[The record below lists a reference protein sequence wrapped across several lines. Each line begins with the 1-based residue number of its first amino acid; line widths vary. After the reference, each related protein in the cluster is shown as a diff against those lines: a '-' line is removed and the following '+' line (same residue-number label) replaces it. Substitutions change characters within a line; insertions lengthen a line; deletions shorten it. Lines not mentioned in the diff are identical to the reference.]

1 MYSRS
6 NHSDACSIILQKFL
20 SSNIII
26 ICTNFQGF
34 DLSVML
40 QRNAFLVDLVS
51 DKRGGVLKL
60 DSINIAS
67 TWKGMDT
74 LIFNTWHWW
83 LLTGRQQPYDH
94 LPFLLLTVSYFYI
107 IKQVIRTL
115 NILLQINILFIMIMR
130 NYYI

>member
-1 MYSRS
+1 MYF
-6 NHSDACSIILQKFL
+6 NITKF
-20 SSNIII
+20 III
-26 ICTNFQGF
+26 TYFNLQGF

-51 DKRGGVLKL
+51 DKRGRVLKL

-83 LLTGRQQPYDH
+83 LLTGRQQPYDR
-94 LPFLLLTVSYFYI
+94 LPILLLSVSLLFIFIEEVLYLNYF
-107 IKQVIRTL
+107 KTL
-115 NILLQINILFIMIMR
+115 NILLRNDIPYITIIRIHYILF
-130 NYYI
+130 